1 RDAARVFGL
10 ASLVVWCFVASCL
23 VVSLAAA
30 ATPPDTT
37 KAKAKPADPSKK
49 WDVDAPP
56 GPATDVQIDAD
67 EGTWMSLDVSPDG
80 ANIVS
85 DLLGDL
91 YVIPMAGGEA
101 KSLTHGVA
109 WDEHPRFSPDGKRIA
124 FTSDRGGGDNIWVMN
139 RDGSDP
145 KAVTNEKFRLLNSPT
160 W

>member
-1 RDAARVFGL
+1 MLSRRLKMRGRDAARVLGL
-10 ASLVVWCFVASCL
+10 AFIVASC
-23 VVSLAAA
+23 VCVSWAAA
-30 ATPPDTT
+30 ATPADST
-37 KAKAKPADPSKK
+37 KAKSKKDDKPKK

-56 GPATDVQIDAD
+56 GPFTDAHIDTD

-80 ANIVS
+80 KDIVF
-85 DLLGDL
+85 DMLGDL
-91 YVIPMAGGEA
+91 YVIPMAGGDA

-145 KAVTNEKFRLLNSPT
+145 K
-160 W
+160 